1 MVNAGL
7 YWLFRECKNAT
18 SNQSEKEDF
27 GNQAITCR
35 DNLETVLANLPF
47 HQPSTPEATTAMM
60 IAVCQSEPF
69 FDSLLILIGYILPRN
84 MQAICRVELHRDCV
98 PHESDIR
105 HTQHS
110 VNVPNQPR
118 N

>member
-7 YWLFRECKNAT
+7 YWLFRECKNGTA
-18 SNQSEKEDF
+18 SSEEKQDF
-27 GNQAITCR
+27 GEQAIVCR

-47 HQPSTPEATTAMM
+47 HQPSNPEATFAMM
-60 IAVCQSEPF
+60 IAVREPEECF
-69 FDSLLILIGYILPRN
+69 ELLLILIGYILPRN
-84 MQAICRVELHRDCV
+84 MQAIGRMELHCNCI

-105 HTQHS
+105 HTQHN
-110 VNVPNQPR
+110 VNIPNQLR